1 VPTALLAA
9 LLGLGAADDAPVLE
23 GCTCISLFGVRER
36 MPLPANALHVVGF
49 CDRGEPPLDRITAA
63 VDSRPVRIVVEPEYL
78 HERSFA
84 FRLDPEPQEGQRVR
98 IELCVHEGCRTPRD
112 FYHLDYFAAA
122 RDVEPPALTGTP
134 RIERSE
140 IDPTD
145 VDHCNRFPKVLVHA
159 EGIDLGAESVT
170 YMNVQMSGPA
180 ETPRGEVWRLY
191 DDGDWNDSLPVE
203 IDAYSGRWCADV
215 TLLDAAGN
223 ARPIGSDC
231 EIFSCSCRT
240 GSRPPVPALLML
252 FGLVAVRIRRR
263 TS

>member
-1 VPTALLAA
+1 
-9 LLGLGAADDAPVLE
+9 
-23 GCTCISLFGVRER
+23 
-36 MPLPANALHVVGF
+36 
-49 CDRGEPPLDRITAA
+49 
-63 VDSRPVRIVVEPEYL
+63 
-78 HERSFA
+78 
-84 FRLDPEPQEGQRVR
+84 
-98 IELCVHEGCRTPRD
+98 
-112 FYHLDYFAAA
+112 
-122 RDVEPPALTGTP
+122 
-134 RIERSE
+134 
-140 IDPTD
+140 
-145 VDHCNRFPKVLVHA
+145 VLVHA